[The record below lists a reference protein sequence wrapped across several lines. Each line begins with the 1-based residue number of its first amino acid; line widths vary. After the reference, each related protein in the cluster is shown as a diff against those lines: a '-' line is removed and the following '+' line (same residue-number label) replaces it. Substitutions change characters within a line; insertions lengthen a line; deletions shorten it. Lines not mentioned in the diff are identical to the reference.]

1 MDIKDITKSL
11 LTTANVKAIS
21 GQSGATQTQVKSV
34 LTNALPALLSGKKTS
49 AAEISE
55 ETGVS
60 KAKTNGILSAA
71 APLLG
76 GLLGGGSSQQ
86 EEKPSGTA
94 ALLSG
99 LLGSV
104 NIGSLASGLFSLVS
118 SNDDDE
124 KEEEE
129 EKPKKP
135 KNGKKTDGK
144 KTDGKKTDAKK
155 KDSKKTDSKKPA
167 AKKKTDGKKTEKK
180 EESSSPLDTVTGL
193 LGGLFK

>member
-1 MDIKDITKSL
+1 MDLKDITKSL

-34 LTNALPALLSGKKTS
+34 LTSALPALLSGKKTS
-49 AAEISE
+49 ASEISK

-76 GLLGGGSSQQ
+76 GLLGGGKE

-94 ALLSG
+94 ALLGG

-124 KEEEE
+124 EEEEEEE
-129 EKPKKP
+129 EKPKPKP
-135 KNGKKTDGK
+135 KKPA
-144 KTDGKKTDAKK
+144 AKK
-155 KDSKKTDSKKPA
+155 PASGKKTDSKKDDGKKKTDS
-167 AKKKTDGKKTEKK
+167 KKKTDGKKKTGSKK
-180 EESSSPLDTVTGL
+180 EEKKDSSPLDAVTGL
-193 LGGLFK
+193 LGGLLK